1 MIYCM
6 ELAME
11 RLFRKDMKGNY
22 VGAGAAPFFRNVDE
36 HELSKE
42 QVSCTNT
49 CRRLHLA
56 GLRLSH

>member
-42 QVSCTNT
+42 QVCTNT
-49 CRRLHLA
+49 C
-56 GLRLSH
+56 

>member
-1 MIYCM
+1 M

-42 QVSCTNT
+42 QV
-49 CRRLHLA
+49 RDHLLDDCISL
-56 GLRLSH
+56 GCVLSH

>member
-42 QVSCTNT
+42 QVSTDT
-49 CRRLHLA
+49 CRRLHRA
-56 GLRLSH
+56 GLRLRH

>member
-1 MIYCM
+1 
-6 ELAME
+6 ME

-42 QVSCTNT
+42 QVRTTT
-49 CRRLHLA
+49 CRRLCLA
-56 GLRLSH
+56 GLRLPH

>member
-42 QVSCTNT
+42 QVSTNT

-56 GLRLSH
+56 G